1 MTESCKFCGSFYR
14 VVGGICVYCALGWVH
29 SIEQEELDA
38 IERPVAQ
45 DRIAAERGA
54 C

>member
-14 VVGGICVYCALGWVH
+14 VVGGICVYCALGWAH
-29 SIEQEELDA
+29 TIEQEELDG
-38 IERPVAQ
+38 IERPFAQ

>member
-1 MTESCKFCGSFYR
+1 MTEVCRFCGSFYR
-14 VVGGICVYCALGWVH
+14 VVGGICVYCALGWAQ

-38 IERPVAQ
+38 LEHPISQARVES
-45 DRIAAERGA
+45 E

>member
-1 MTESCKFCGSFYR
+1 MTEVCRFCGSFYR
-14 VVGGICVYCALGWVH
+14 VVGGICVYCALGWAQ

-38 IERPVAQ
+38 LECPISQARVES
-45 DRIAAERGA
+45 E